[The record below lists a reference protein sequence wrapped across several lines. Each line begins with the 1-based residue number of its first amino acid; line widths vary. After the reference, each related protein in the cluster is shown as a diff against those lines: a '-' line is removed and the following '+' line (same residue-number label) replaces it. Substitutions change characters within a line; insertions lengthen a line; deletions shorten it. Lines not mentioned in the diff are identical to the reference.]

1 MRPSKLASTEK
12 MLPLMLRPLVRYVDF
27 AGRSRR
33 SEFWLFYLLMFLVT
47 AACVVGGVTVERTT
61 QFPGNQIGFHVLN
74 LIYVL
79 VTVPWFAVMVRRLH
93 DVEKS
98 GWWLLAAFIPFGV
111 FALITFWVRDGT
123 AGDNRFGRDPKARPT
138 FHSEQT
144 DSHATLSA

>member
-1 MRPSKLASTEK
+1 
-12 MLPLMLRPLVRYVDF
+12 MLRPLARYVDF

-33 SEFWLFYLLMFLVT
+33 SEFWLFYLLIFLVT
-47 AACVVGGVTVERTT
+47 AACVVGGVIVERTT
-61 QFPGNQIGFHVLN
+61 QFAGNQIGFHVLN

-79 VTVPWFAVMVRRLH
+79 VTVPWLAVMVRRLH

-123 AGDNRFGRDPKARPT
+123 AGDNRFGRDPKARPSL
-138 FHSEQT
+138 HSEQT
-144 DSHATLSA
+144 DSHATASA